1 MAFGLLTEGHLILL
15 TIRNTR
21 PTGGINSTTFIR
33 GRFEVS
39 RGGRQRCPVS
49 LGIGPGAASSSRSC
63 ARPGQAVVAVARL
76 NGINALL
83 HVGVGEEG
91 GHLFAVKHAL
101 GQRVMVTRDDEQRQ
115 QRKD

>member
-1 MAFGLLTEGHLILL
+1 MLFESGKSASLFGLKDLETGDDRVLDGLVGVEVLRVVVEAVFHLLAGDAVELEDAIVA
-15 TIRNTR
+15 TYHMFR
-21 PTGGINSTTFIR
+21 
-33 GRFEVS
+33 
-39 RGGRQRCPVS
+39 
-49 LGIGPGAASSSRSC
+49 
-63 ARPGQAVVAVARL
+63 QAVVAVARL

>member
-1 MAFGLLTEGHLILL
+1 MLAVGLGLAHLETGDDRVLDGLVDVEVLRVVVETALDLL
-15 TIRNTR
+15 A
-21 PTGGINSTTFIR
+21 GDAV
-33 GRFEVS
+33 EVEDAVIATYHMF
-39 RGGRQRCPVS
+39 R
-49 LGIGPGAASSSRSC
+49 
-63 ARPGQAVVAVARL
+63 QAVVAVARL